1 MEFHLTMKSNNLL
14 LAGFP
19 LVASLCEA
27 TDATIE
33 AAHHCTFHGV
43 MVHIPLMTAVHL
55 FITLLLYAFIT
66 IQQYKLASA
75 IAHESGWC
83 SHQINGIQE
92 IILLAY
98 TMIT

>member
-1 MEFHLTMKSNNLL
+1 MKSNNLL

-33 AAHHCTFHGV
+33 AAHHCIFHGM
-43 MVHIPLMTAVHL
+43 MVHVPPTTAIHL
-55 FITLLLYAFIT
+55 FITLLLYAAIT
-66 IQQYKLASA
+66 FQQYQLADA
-75 IAHESGWC
+75 ISHESGWC
-83 SHQINGIQE
+83 SHKINGIQE
-92 IILLAY
+92 VILLVY

>member
-1 MEFHLTMKSNNLL
+1 MEFHLTMKSNNFL

-43 MVHIPLMTAVHL
+43 IVHIPSMVAFRLL
-55 FITLLLYAFIT
+55 ITLLLYAAIT
-66 IQQYKLASA
+66 FQQYQLADA

-83 SHQINGIQE
+83 SHQINSIQE
-92 IILLAY
+92 VVLLVY